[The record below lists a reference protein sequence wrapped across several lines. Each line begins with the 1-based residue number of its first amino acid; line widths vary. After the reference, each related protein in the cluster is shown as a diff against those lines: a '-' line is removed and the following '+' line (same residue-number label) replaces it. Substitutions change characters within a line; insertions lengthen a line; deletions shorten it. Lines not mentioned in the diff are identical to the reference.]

1 MVAPLLVAAGLF
13 IASQIGEALIEGFI
27 RQTTEA
33 STIVGK
39 TELAIQS
46 GFMRSVTAD
55 ALDSMCEVDSH
66 YNVGVSTDGLM
77 EIVERFMRAVAK
89 ASLVLTPEI
98 AEELYT
104 ELIQEG
110 FSNAVQMSVGGAL
123 QSILNTWRGGYPP
136 NPEDLE
142 ELTRTLDKLDI
153 DLFALLLAQAG
164 CNIPTSAWKVAK
176 GFDSYV
182 EQKHTDLKAQ
192 ADTALNRLNSLL
204 SLPYEL
210 GDNVLSNEIMEIIGL
225 FREAYIRAQNLIEY
239 VAERALSRL
248 NELRAEVKTVEEW
261 LDWSNEHP
269 EQILITPDEAY
280 YVALENKLEADA
292 TMNSYNDTKT
302 KIENSLTN
310 LDVDVS
316 GFMTEVDNLLSDVAS
331 HYNNIISKSVI
342 DMTEE
347 INMIKEAFKKLIA
360 YRNAKDSQSSL
371 KSSVVLQ

>member
-33 STIVGK
+33 SAIVGK
-39 TELAIQS
+39 TEAAIQS
-46 GFMRSVTAD
+46 GFMRNITAD
-55 ALDSMCEVDSH
+55 ALDSMCEVDAH

-77 EIVERFMRAVAK
+77 EIFERFMRAVAK

-110 FSNAVQMSVGGAL
+110 FSNAIQMSVGGAL

-142 ELTRTLDKLDI
+142 ELARTLDKLDI
-153 DLFALLLAQAG
+153 DLFALLIAQSG
-164 CNIPTSAWKVAK
+164 CNIPTTAWKVAK
-176 GFDSYV
+176 GFDTYV

-225 FREAYIRAQNLIEY
+225 FREAYIKAQNLIEY

-269 EQILITPDEAY
+269 DQVLITPDEAY

-292 TMNSYNDTKT
+292 TMNTYSDTKT
-302 KIENSLTN
+302 KIENSLTD
-310 LDVDVS
+310 LDVDVT
-316 GFMTEVDNLLSDVAS
+316 GFLNEVDSLLSSVAS

-342 DMTEE
+342 DMTSE
-347 INMIKEAFKKLIA
+347 INMIKEAFKKLVA